1 MPSWARLRAKKG
13 SSAYAASAGSY
24 HFYPFPLP
32 SGRRGLHEKIACY
45 FFAEHTQDGLTME
58 AEHINQIGNT
68 LEDLT
73 ERTRELRR
81 YL

>member
-1 MPSWARLRAKKG
+1 
-13 SSAYAASAGSY
+13 
-24 HFYPFPLP
+24 
-32 SGRRGLHEKIACY
+32 
-45 FFAEHTQDGLTME
+45 ME

>member
-1 MPSWARLRAKKG
+1 
-13 SSAYAASAGSY
+13 
-24 HFYPFPLP
+24 
-32 SGRRGLHEKIACY
+32 
-45 FFAEHTQDGLTME
+45 ME

-73 ERTRELRR
+73 ERTQELRR